1 MLTFFEILSIIL
13 YKFRKEYIMKLICI
27 DTETTGVDVSKHGIC
42 TLAAIVYI
50 GGKEVDCLELKL
62 NPRTYNRPVEINP
75 QALEVNGLTEAE
87 LDSYSPSATAFCDFI
102 TFLEKYINRYDKS
115 DKFEVMGYNS
125 QFDTAFIR
133 AWFLDNN
140 HYYYGSYFKNYDL
153 DVFALVKWVNFM
165 DSGFGVGLS
174 NLKLT
179 TVCEKLGIELK
190 GAHTALADIRATVQL
205 KDKLFSSYVKIP
217 GL

>member
-1 MLTFFEILSIIL
+1 
-13 YKFRKEYIMKLICI
+13 MKVICI

-50 GGKEVDCLELKL
+50 DGKEVDCLELKL
-62 NPRTYNRPVEINP
+62 NPKTYNRSVEINP

-87 LDSYSPSATAFCDFI
+87 LESYAPSATAFNDFI
-102 TFLEKYINRYDKS
+102 AFLEKYINRYDKN

-165 DSGFGVGLS
+165 DSGFGAGLP
-174 NLKLT
+174 NLKLA
-179 TVCEKLGIELK
+179 TVCEKFEIEIK
-190 GAHTALADIRATVQL
+190 EAHTALADIRATVQL
-205 KDKLFSSYVKIP
+205 KDKLFGSYVKIP
-217 GL
+217 GWL

>member
-1 MLTFFEILSIIL
+1 
-13 YKFRKEYIMKLICI
+13 MKVICI

-50 GGKEVDCLELKL
+50 DGKEVDCLELNL
-62 NPRTYNRPVEINP
+62 NPKTYNRPVEINP

-87 LDSYSPSATAFCDFI
+87 LESFTPSATAFNGFI
-102 TFLEKYINRYDKS
+102 AFLENYINRYDKN

-165 DSGFGVGLS
+165 DSGFGVGLP
-174 NLKLT
+174 NLKLA

-190 GAHTALADIRATVQL
+190 DAHTALADIRATVQL

-217 GL
+217 GWL

>member
-1 MLTFFEILSIIL
+1 
-13 YKFRKEYIMKLICI
+13 MKLICI

-62 NPRTYNRPVEINP
+62 NPKTYNRPVEINP

-153 DVFALVKWVNFM
+153 DVFAYVKWQNFLQ
-165 DSGFGVGLS
+165 GWKLA
-174 NLKLT
+174 NLKLS
-179 TVCEKLGIELK
+179 TVCEGFGIDLEN
-190 GAHTALADIRATVQL
+190 AHTALADIRATV
-205 KDKLFSSYVKIP
+205 KLARALITGVNKLVGKEEQDVSRS
-217 GL
+217 

>member
-1 MLTFFEILSIIL
+1 
-13 YKFRKEYIMKLICI
+13 MKVICT

-50 GGKEVDCLELKL
+50 DGKEVDCLELKF
-62 NPRTYNRPVEINP
+62 NPKTYNRPVEINP

-87 LDSYSPSATAFCDFI
+87 LESFTPSATAFNDFI
-102 TFLEKYINRYDKS
+102 AFLEKYINRYDKN

-153 DVFALVKWVNFM
+153 DVFALVKWRNYYEKWN
-165 DSGFGVGLS
+165 LP
-174 NLKLT
+174 NLKLG
-179 TVCEKLGIELK
+179 TVCSFFGVELTE
-190 GAHTALADIRATVQL
+190 AHTALADIRATVEL
-205 KDKLFSSYVKIP
+205 ERKLNASRS
-217 GL
+217 